1 MLCIIA
7 FADDDPIIH
16 YSRQAD
22 ESRDVDYRSQ
32 ISLAVHEPGWRS
44 PTGLVPGQLPVCR
57 LSSQLV
63 GYRQQLP
70 FRGKP
75 ALEL

>member
-7 FADDDPIIH
+7 FADDEPIIH

-22 ESRDVDYRSQ
+22 ESRDVNYRSQ
-32 ISLAVHEPGWRS
+32 ISLQPA
-44 PTGLVPGQLPVCR
+44 VCR
-57 LSSQLV
+57 LSSQLF